1 MRPVLALV
9 LALCPAVILGGCL
22 AVGPD
27 YHPPSFDAPPQFA
40 QAQGQ
45 TADQEDAA
53 RGLAAAAW
61 WRSFDDPILD
71 ELVARALA
79 ANLDLAQAR
88 ARVGQARADMR
99 IARAAL
105 FPAVDVTGSSTT
117 SANGLLDAG
126 TGTSVAGSGTGGSGG
141 SASVG
146 TDNAATTT
154 TTTTLFTAGFDAAW
168 EIDIFGGRR
177 REREAARA
185 TLEADIWDLEATRLT
200 LLAEVAGNY
209 MELRA
214 AQEQLDIARRNLK
227 SQEETME
234 VTRERFR
241 LGLTS
246 QLDVVQ
252 AEGQAAS
259 TAADPPRL
267 AATVSQSIH
276 RLGVLTGQ
284 PPENLLALLGPSRP
298 QPSLAGVVA
307 DAGLPADLLARRPDL
322 RRAERRLAAASAEIG
337 AAVAD
342 LYPTFDLTAGLGLQ
356 GVSPSSVAGFST
368 WYWSV
373 IPGVSWPLFDM
384 GTARAG
390 VDKKKALFD
399 EALAAYRQAF
409 HTALEDV
416 ENALASY
423 YAESERR
430 QRLAASVAAYEQARR
445 LAEIRYGKGLTTF
458 LDVLVIDAALYAAQT
473 ELSQSE
479 AALRVSLVSLYK
491 ALGGGW
497 KAASGGGPETVPGPE
512 AQRRHGNPPPV
523 ADGPAA

>member
-1 MRPVLALV
+1 MILRPVLAAV

-27 YHPPSFDAPPQFA
+27 YHLPSLEAPERFA
-40 QAQGQ
+40 QTANQGSGQ
-45 TADQEDAA
+45 AHEAL
-53 RGLAAAAW
+53 GLAAAAW
-61 WRSFDDPILD
+61 WRSFDDPILN
-71 ELVARALA
+71 ELVARAMA

-88 ARVGQARADMR
+88 ARVRQARAETA

-126 TGTSVAGSGTGGSGG
+126 TGTSAGSGTGGSGG
-141 SASVG
+141 SASAG
-146 TDNAATTT
+146 TGSTSASTENASTTT
-154 TTTTLFTAGFDAAW
+154 TTTTLFTAGFGATW
-168 EIDIFGGRR
+168 EIDIFGGKR
-177 REREAARA
+177 REREAAQA
-185 TLEADIWDLEATRLT
+185 ALEADIWDMEATRLT
-200 LLAEVAGNY
+200 LLAEVAENY

-227 SQEETME
+227 SQEETVD

-246 QLDVVQ
+246 QLDVAQ

-267 AATVSQSIH
+267 TATVSQSIH

-284 PPENLLALLGPSRP
+284 PPESLVALLSPSRP
-298 QPSLAGVVA
+298 QPSLTGVSA
-307 DAGLPADLLARRPDL
+307 TGLPAELLSRRPDL
-322 RRAERRLAAASAEIG
+322 RRAERELAAASAEIG

-342 LYPTFDLTAGLGLQ
+342 LYPKFDLTAGLGLQ
-356 GVSPSSVAGFST
+356 GVSPSNIAGFST

-384 GTARAG
+384 GKARAG
-390 VDKKKALFD
+390 VEKKRALFD

-423 YAESERR
+423 YAESARR

-445 LAEIRYGKGLTTF
+445 LAEIRYGKGLTSF
-458 LDVLVIDAALYAAQT
+458 LDVLVIDASLYAAQT

-497 KAASGGGPETVPGPE
+497 KAASESGPAEGPGPQM
-512 AQRRHGNPPPV
+512 AGRPGKSS
-523 ADGPAA
+523 

>member
-1 MRPVLALV
+1 MTMRPALAFAV
-9 LALCPAVILGGCL
+9 ALCPAVLLGGCL

-27 YHPPSFDAPPQFA
+27 YRPPSFDAPPRFV
-40 QAQGQ
+40 Q
-45 TADQEDAA
+45 TAGHGRESGPEPAGAA
-53 RGLAAAAW
+53 QDLENATW
-61 WRSFDDPILD
+61 WASFDDPILD
-71 ELVARALA
+71 HLIATAMAE
-79 ANLDLAQAR
+79 NLDMAQAG
-88 ARVGQARADMR
+88 ARVRQARTDVKT
-99 IARAAL
+99 ARAAL
-105 FPAVDVTGSSTT
+105 FPTVDVTGSSTT

-126 TGTSVAGSGTGGSGG
+126 TGTTASSGGGGGGSGG
-141 SASVG
+141 GSSGTSSTAGGTENAS
-146 TDNAATTT
+146 TTT

-168 EIDIFGGRR
+168 EIDIFGGKR
-177 REREAARA
+177 REREAAQA
-185 TLEADIWDLEATRLT
+185 TLEAGIWDMEATRLT
-200 LLAEVAGNY
+200 LLAEVAENY

-227 SQEETME
+227 SQEETVA

-246 QLDVVQ
+246 QLDVAQ

-267 AATVSQSIH
+267 AATVSRAIH

-284 PPENLLALLGPSRP
+284 PPENLVALLSPSRP
-298 QPSLAGVVA
+298 QPSVALAVA
-307 DAGLPADLLARRPDL
+307 ATGLPVGLMARRPDL
-322 RRAERRLAAASAEIG
+322 RRAERQLAAASAEIG
-337 AAVAD
+337 ASLAG
-342 LYPTFDLTAGLGLQ
+342 LYPRFDLTAGLGLQ
-356 GVSPSSVAGFST
+356 GVSPSNAAGFST

-373 IPGVSWPLFDM
+373 IPGVSWPIFNM
-384 GTARAG
+384 GAARAG
-390 VDKKKALFD
+390 VEKKRALFD
-399 EALAAYRQAF
+399 EALAAYRQTF

-416 ENALASY
+416 ENALADY

-445 LAEIRYGKGLTTF
+445 LADIRYGKGLTTF
-458 LDVLVIDAALYAAQT
+458 LDVLVIDASLYAAQT

-497 KAASGGGPETVPGPE
+497 KAA
-512 AQRRHGNPPPV
+512 ANPQ
-523 ADGPAA
+523 PAPR

>member
-1 MRPVLALV
+1 MTMRPVLAFV

-27 YHPPSFDAPPQFA
+27 YHPPSLEAPDRFA
-40 QAQGQ
+40 QTANQGPGQ
-45 TADQEDAA
+45 GHEAL
-53 RGLAAAAW
+53 GLAAAAW
-61 WRSFDDPILD
+61 WQSFDDPILN
-71 ELVARALA
+71 ELVTRAMA

-88 ARVGQARADMR
+88 ARVRQARAEAA

-105 FPAVDVTGSSTT
+105 FPTVNVTGSSTT

-126 TGTSVAGSGTGGSGG
+126 TGTSSAGGSTGGSGSSG
-141 SASVG
+141 STGTGSTSVG
-146 TDNAATTT
+146 TDNAGATTT
-154 TTTTLFTAGFDAAW
+154 TTTTLFTAGFDATW
-168 EIDIFGGRR
+168 EIDIFGGKR
-177 REREAARA
+177 REREAAQA

-200 LLAEVAGNY
+200 LLAEVAENY

-227 SQEETME
+227 SQEETVE

-246 QLDVVQ
+246 QLDVAQ

-267 AATVSQSIH
+267 TATVSQSIH

-284 PPENLLALLGPSRP
+284 PPESLIALLAPPRP
-298 QPSLAGVVA
+298 QPSLTGVSA
-307 DAGLPADLLARRPDL
+307 SGLPAELLSRRPDL
-322 RRAERRLAAASAEIG
+322 RRAERELAAASAGIG

-342 LYPTFDLTAGLGLQ
+342 LYPKFDLTAGLGLQ
-356 GVSPSSVAGFST
+356 GVSPSNIAGFST

-373 IPGVSWPLFDM
+373 VPGVSWPLFDM
-384 GTARAG
+384 GKARAG

-399 EALAAYRQAF
+399 ETLAAYRQAF

-473 ELSQSE
+473 DLSQSE

-497 KAASGGGPETVPGPE
+497 KAASGSG
-512 AQRRHGNPPPV
+512 
-523 ADGPAA
+523 

>member
-1 MRPVLALV
+1 MTMRPAFAFAV
-9 LALCPAVILGGCL
+9 ALCPAVLLGGCL

-27 YHPPSFDAPPQFA
+27 YRPPSFDAPPRFV
-40 QAQGQ
+40 Q
-45 TADQEDAA
+45 TAGQGRESGPEPAGAA
-53 RGLAAAAW
+53 QDMENAAW
-61 WRSFDDPILD
+61 WASFDDPILD
-71 ELVARALA
+71 HLIATAMAE
-79 ANLDLAQAR
+79 NLDMVQAG
-88 ARVGQARADMR
+88 ARVRQARADVKT
-99 IARAAL
+99 ARAAL
-105 FPAVDVTGSSTT
+105 FPTVDVTGSSTT

-126 TGTSVAGSGTGGSGG
+126 TGTTAFSGGGSGG
-141 SASVG
+141 GSSGASSTVG
-146 TDNAATTT
+146 GTENASTTT

-168 EIDIFGGRR
+168 EIDIFGGKR
-177 REREAARA
+177 REREAAQA
-185 TLEADIWDLEATRLT
+185 TLEAGIWDMEATRLT
-200 LLAEVAGNY
+200 LLAEVAENY

-227 SQEETME
+227 SQEETVA

-246 QLDVVQ
+246 RLDVAQ

-267 AATVSQSIH
+267 AATVSRAIH

-284 PPENLLALLGPSRP
+284 PPENLVALLSPSRP
-298 QPSLAGVVA
+298 QPSVALAVA
-307 DAGLPADLLARRPDL
+307 ATGLPAGLMARRPDL
-322 RRAERRLAAASAEIG
+322 RRAERQLAAASAEIG
-337 AAVAD
+337 AALAE
-342 LYPTFDLTAGLGLQ
+342 LYPRFDLTAGLGLQ
-356 GVSPSSVAGFST
+356 GVSPSNVAGFST
-368 WYWSV
+368 WYWSA

-384 GTARAG
+384 GSARAG
-390 VDKKKALFD
+390 VDKKRALFD

-416 ENALASY
+416 ENALADY

-430 QRLAASVAAYEQARR
+430 QRLAASVAAYEQARH

-458 LDVLVIDAALYAAQT
+458 LDVLVIDASLYAAQT

-497 KAASGGGPETVPGPE
+497 KAA
-512 AQRRHGNPPPV
+512 ANPQ
-523 ADGPAA
+523 PAPR